1 MTKCNIILLFVM
13 GTKIRSVIRTAP
25 TDLTL
30 FSLLHVFTQVVPAM
44 AWWVTRKTGKKNV
57 GCCKGGF
64 RMSAFARGRDAGHPR
79 AWARGCS
86 QTSGEHTSLG
96 THLSSCKTT
105 LFLFPHFFPNFIKK
119 KYFHGNIGG
128 GNLMQT
134 TLFFISLILSN
145 FIKKKYFHGNMGTLG
160 GRRWGTLHK
169 QLSFLLPH
177 FFPISYKIE
186 IFPWEHGNIGDI
198 LQKNSGADSKH
209 KIVILSE
216 ACTKVLHP
224 PKVLFLVQ
232 ELFFF
237 FFTCFACGGVPPMK
251 CIISHKKHNP
261 EPVPDFY

>member
-1 MTKCNIILLFVM
+1 M
-13 GTKIRSVIRTAP
+13 GTWE
-25 TDLTL
+25 L
-30 FSLLHVFTQVVPAM
+30 
-44 AWWVTRKTGKKNV
+44 W
-57 GCCKGGF
+57 
-64 RMSAFARGRDAGHPR
+64 
-79 AWARGCS
+79 
-86 QTSGEHTSLG
+86 
-96 THLSSCKTT
+96 
-105 LFLFPHFFPNFIKK
+105 
-119 KYFHGNIGG
+119 GG
-128 GNLMQT
+128 GGGEPYTNNS
-134 TLFFISLILSN
+134 LFYCLTSFQ
-145 FIKKKYFHGNMGTLG
+145 FH
-160 GRRWGTLHK
+160 
-169 QLSFLLPH
+169 
-177 FFPISYKIE
+177 KIE